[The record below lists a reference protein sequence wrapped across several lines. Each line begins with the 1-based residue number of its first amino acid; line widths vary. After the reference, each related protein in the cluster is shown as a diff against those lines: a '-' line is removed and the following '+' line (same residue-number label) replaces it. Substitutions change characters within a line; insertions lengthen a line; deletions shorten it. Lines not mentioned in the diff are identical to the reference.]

1 MPSVPVPLDVL
12 CNCLAFSSLSDRLR
26 CAVTSRRWQEAV
38 LEPCL
43 WASLAPE
50 PEDLLFLSCL
60 LKRFGASVRCLRIA
74 GHGPNRLG
82 SNSLSFPQLAKCIN
96 LEKLCLSGF
105 RGRDLEHF
113 CQSKCQMPALRSL
126 VIECDPYFNLGS
138 FSHNTGAHMASLPIS
153 WLACF
158 PNLERLVCDYLK
170 VEASDIDAEA
180 CDETTDSEDEVVW
193 LDRNVELD
201 VPDTT
206 ARRAADSAENS
217 VANSAAGTASS
228 QGHAEVV
235 ANAAEAAGPSD
246 ASTASR
252 RLPVPV
258 PLELPLA
265 ALSPRGR
272 EEAQGS
278 GSQPGPQRQSR
289 GTSGSGSL
297 GEELLPLQKLRDL
310 SFVAVVRGSGSTW
323 HSAHCRC
330 DLSVLARLAPGLER
344 LSVRSPNIALGRMSR
359 RPGQRIEGL
368 IRVSRHFCST
378 GLRDLLAVGYLLPS
392 LRCLKVEVA
401 KDDTGNSWDSS
412 GSLLTVPA
420 SSKQLSHA
428 SHLAL
433 LLAVQDRPFFLS
445 VGTSEALAAKL
456 RRASSA
462 TASPAAVSVFQNF
475 AIAEQH
481 LPLLQCLQKFQ
492 EPKDQKESKDSQLQE
507 FEVDIV
513 EAA

>member
-1 MPSVPVPLDVL
+1 
-12 CNCLAFSSLSDRLR
+12 
-26 CAVTSRRWQEAV
+26 
-38 LEPCL
+38 
-43 WASLAPE
+43 
-50 PEDLLFLSCL
+50 
-60 LKRFGASVRCLRIA
+60 
-74 GHGPNRLG
+74 
-82 SNSLSFPQLAKCIN
+82 
-96 LEKLCLSGF
+96 
-105 RGRDLEHF
+105 
-113 CQSKCQMPALRSL
+113 MPALRSL

-201 VPDTT
+201 APETT
-206 ARRAADSAENS
+206 TRRAAGST
-217 VANSAAGTASS
+217 ANSAANSAGSIASIQGDGEVVVEAAEDAGGASDGASS
-228 QGHAEVV
+228 
-235 ANAAEAAGPSD
+235 
-246 ASTASR
+246 ASR
-252 RLPVPV
+252 GRLPVV

-272 EEAQGS
+272 EERGPQP
-278 GSQPGPQRQSR
+278 GSQSAGQSGQSAR
-289 GTSGSGSL
+289 SSCSA
-297 GEELLPLQKLRDL
+297 EELPPLQKLRDL

-330 DLSVLARLAPGLER
+330 DLSVLARLAPGLQR
-344 LSVRSPNIALGRMSR
+344 LFVRSPNIALGRMSR

-378 GLRDLLAVGYLLPS
+378 GLRDMLAVGYLLPS
-392 LRCLKVEVA
+392 LRYLKVEVA

-420 SSKQLSHA
+420 SSKPLHA

-433 LLAVQDRPFFLS
+433 LLAVHDRPFFLS
-445 VGTSEALAAKL
+445 VGTSDALAAKL

-462 TASPAAVSVFQNF
+462 AASPAAVSIFQNF
-475 AIAEQH
+475 AVAEQH
-481 LPLLQCLQKFQ
+481 LPLLQCLQRFQ
-492 EPKDQKESKDSQLQE
+492 EPKDQKESKDLQLQE